1 MGARASLLTL
11 PRVADHRGTL
21 TFGEAGAH
29 LPFVPQRVFVIR
41 DVPPGVTRGGH
52 AHHRVHEV
60 LVAAAGRLTVT
71 VDDGTTPV
79 SYTLDRPATALYLP
93 PLLWR
98 WESDFSADAVLVV
111 MASTRFDPDDYITDR
126 DEYLRLVRAR

>member
-1 MGARASLLTL
+1 MGASASLFTL
-11 PRVADHRGTL
+11 PRVTDGRGSL
-21 TFGEAGAH
+21 TVAEAGQH
-29 LPFVPQRVFVIR
+29 LPFIPQRVFVIR
-41 DVPPGVTRGGH
+41 DVPAGVTRGGH
-52 AHHRVHEV
+52 AHHWVHEV

-79 SYTLDRPATALYLP
+79 SYTLDHPTTALHLP

-111 MASTRFDPDDYITDR
+111 MASTLFDPDDYITDR